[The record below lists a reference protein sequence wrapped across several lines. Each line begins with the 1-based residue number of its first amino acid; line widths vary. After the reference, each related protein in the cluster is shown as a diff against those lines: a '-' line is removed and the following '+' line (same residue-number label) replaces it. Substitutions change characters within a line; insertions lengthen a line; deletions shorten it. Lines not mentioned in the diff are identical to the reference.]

1 MPEKEANARR
11 THAVLGAGLTLGA
24 LCVGASSP
32 AVADTQSEPASP
44 LILPGVV
51 VVGTTPLLG
60 IGTPLAKVPA
70 NVQTVSAQDIAT
82 QHRETLTDF
91 FAANLPGVSVTD
103 AQGNPFQMNLNYRGF
118 TASPVLGTP
127 QGLSVFVD
135 GVRVNEPF
143 GDVVNWDLI
152 PTGAIDKIQL
162 IPGSNPVYGLNTLG
176 GAIAITTKNGRT
188 SPGGDIDLSGGSWG
202 RKSAQFEQGGTF
214 GPHVDYYANANVT
227 NDNGWADHN
236 ASRVRQAFGKLRYI
250 DDDTTLSISGGGAD
264 NQLYGS
270 QTIPRSFLDN
280 PKQAYTFP
288 DLNRNSVGYLTLSG
302 DHFFNDN
309 VELSGNAYYRHLRNE
324 NVSSN
329 NNTDFGSIDAN
340 GNVDTLEG
348 TNVDSIVTTDSFGA
362 SLQLTLLGKLGGIGS
377 QLVAGV
383 AADFAN
389 SHYVSSSQDA
399 SFTPERATVGIG
411 DFVQQTDAK
420 TRNANYGVY
429 LNETLTFTPQWT
441 LTLSGRYDWA
451 SARIAD

>member
-1 MPEKEANARR
+1 MSTTQREASARARR
-11 THAVLGAGLTLGA
+11 SYAVLGAGLALGV
-24 LCVGASSP
+24 LCADASR
-32 AVADTQSEPASP
+32 AAAADAPGEPQRATAP
-44 LILPGVV
+44 LLLPGVV

-60 IGTPLAKVPA
+60 IGTPLAQVPA
-70 NVQTVSAQDIAT
+70 NVQTVRAQDIET

-91 FAANLPGVSVTD
+91 FAANLPGVSVED
-103 AQGNPFQMNLNYRGF
+103 AQGNPFQMNLSYRGF

-176 GAIAITTKNGRT
+176 GAIAITTKDGRT
-188 SPGGDIDLSGGSWG
+188 SPGGSVDLSVGSWG
-202 RKSAQFEQGGTF
+202 RKSAQFEQGGTL
-214 GPHVDYYANANVT
+214 GPHFDYYANANVT

-236 ASRVRQAFGKLRYI
+236 ASRVRQAFGKLRYT

-264 NQLYGS
+264 NSLYGS
-270 QTIPRSFLDN
+270 QAIPRSFLDN
-280 PKQAYTFP
+280 PEQAYTFP

-302 DHFFNDN
+302 EHFFTDN

-329 NNTDFGSIDAN
+329 NNTNYGSIDEN
-340 GNVDTLEG
+340 GNVDTVEG
-348 TNVDSIVTTDSFGA
+348 SNVDSVVTTERFGA

-389 SHYVSSSQDA
+389 SHYVSSLQDA
-399 SFTPERATVGIG
+399 SFTPERAAVGVG
-411 DFVQQTDAK
+411 DFSHSSLDIQHLDEGAEK
-420 TRNANYGVY
+420 MIRNSKK
-429 LNETLTFTPQWT
+429 LDMERQ
-441 LTLSGRYDWA
+441 S
-451 SARIAD
+451 